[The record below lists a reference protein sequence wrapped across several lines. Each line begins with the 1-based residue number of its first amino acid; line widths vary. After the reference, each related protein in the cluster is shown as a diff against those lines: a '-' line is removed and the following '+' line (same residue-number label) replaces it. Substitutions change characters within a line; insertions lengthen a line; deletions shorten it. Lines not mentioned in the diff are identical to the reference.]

1 LLGDSQSLTVP
12 GVQNSLP
19 SPWLCWRSPFPSS
32 QREVEGNR
40 FAIATSSESKMA
52 LRCIDKSLF
61 RRPVQVI
68 KKRMSRKPKVLKP
81 DETYTFS
88 KYFELPFDIAD
99 ILADLDCKT
108 DRALLNLPHY
118 PGDLEQLPDLH
129 EQIQDGIRYVGITS
143 EQARRE
149 FLIAPIIR
157 YVCRQTQQRV
167 RVEYPVAVN
176 DWLKGTFDYYF
187 QANNLLI
194 IEAKRE
200 NLDNGFTQLATEL
213 IALDQ
218 WAETENPIF
227 YGAVTTGESW
237 RFGIFYRNDRE
248 IIEDLKLYRVPEE
261 LETLLRIVIG
271 ILVGG
276 EQ

>member
-1 LLGDSQSLTVP
+1 
-12 GVQNSLP
+12 
-19 SPWLCWRSPFPSS
+19 
-32 QREVEGNR
+32 
-40 FAIATSSESKMA
+40 
-52 LRCIDKSLF
+52 
-61 RRPVQVI
+61 
-68 KKRMSRKPKVLKP
+68 MSRKPRVLNP

-88 KYFELPFDIAD
+88 KYFELPFDITD
-99 ILADLDCKT
+99 ILADLDCRA
-108 DRALLNLPHY
+108 DRAPLTLPHY
-118 PGDLEQLPDLH
+118 TGNLDRLPDLH
-129 EQIQDGIRYVGITS
+129 EQIQDGIKYVGITS

-157 YVCRQTQQRV
+157 HVCRQTQQRV
-167 RVEYPVAVN
+167 RVEYPVAVSS
-176 DWLKGTFDYYF
+176 WLRGTFDYYF

-200 NLDNGFTQLATEL
+200 NLDNGFTQLAAEL

-237 RFGIFYRNDRE
+237 RFGIFHRKDRQ

-261 LETLLRIVIG
+261 LETLLRILIG
-271 ILVGG
+271 ILTGDKQLAVLNSN
-276 EQ
+276 EFLR